1 MMFHVDTESAQF
13 TALLSY
19 FDQDLANHCRAQGC
33 AHCEGRLHR
42 ACYPRKPRGGGPQLS
57 EDYLWRWSFCCAERA
72 CRRRTTPVSLRFLG
86 RRVYLGA
93 VVVLTACMQQG
104 LSDRRMAALNLVL
117 KVPRRTLKRWRLWWQ
132 EAFVHTLFWQL
143 ARARLMPP
151 ADEQHLPL
159 SLFERFAGAQFGQ
172 QLGRLL
178 NFISP
183 LSTRTS
189 TSTLFEQR

>member
-1 MMFHVDTESAQF
+1 MIFHTDTESPQF

-19 FDQDLANHCRAQGC
+19 FDQDLAKQCRAQGC
-33 AHCEGRLHR
+33 ARCGGRLHR

-57 EDYLWRWSFCCAERA
+57 EDYLWRWSFCCAKQA
-72 CRRRTTPVSLRFLG
+72 CRTRTTPVSLRFLG

-93 VVVLTACMQQG
+93 VVALAACMQQG

-117 KVPRRTLKRWRLWWQ
+117 EVPRRTLKRWRLWWQ
-132 EAFVHTLFWQL
+132 EVFVHTAFWQV

-151 ADEQHLPL
+151 LDEQLLPL
-159 SLFERFAGAQFGQ
+159 SLFERFAGVDFGQ

-183 LSTRTS
+183 LSTRAPA
-189 TSTLFEQR
+189 STLSEQR